1 MEQKNNIT
9 SLQELIDWIE
19 NSGDFNVF
27 DKEDDCFTIEAPNN
41 ATWQIQ
47 FEKDDDIR
55 EIIYKAI
62 DQLEEFDADESFTEY
77 WNFEFAKQNGFTPL
91 SFITMLKKDEK
102 GFRELADRLREFVN

>member
-1 MEQKNNIT
+1 MKQKNKIT

-19 NSGDFNVF
+19 NSGDFKVF
-27 DKEDDCFTIEAPNN
+27 DKEGDCFTIEAPNN

-62 DQLEEFDADESFTEY
+62 DQLDEFDADNEFTELWSY
-77 WNFEFAKQNGFTPL
+77 DFAKHNGFTPL
-91 SFITMLKKDEK
+91 SFITMLKKDEES
-102 GFRELADRLREFVN
+102 FRELADRLREHYY